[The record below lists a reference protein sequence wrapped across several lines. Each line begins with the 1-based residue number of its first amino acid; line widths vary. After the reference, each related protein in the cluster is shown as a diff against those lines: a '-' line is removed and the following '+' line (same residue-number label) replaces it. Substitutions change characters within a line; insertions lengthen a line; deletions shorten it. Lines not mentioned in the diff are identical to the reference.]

1 MTDFKVVIPAR
12 YGSSRL
18 AAKPLLDI
26 AGKPMVVHVYERAL
40 LSKAKTVVVATDDER
55 IAQALKPYGATVV
68 MTSTQH
74 PSGTDRLQEVAAKM
88 GWAKDDIIV
97 NVQGDEPLIPP
108 EVINQVAANLAAH
121 SQAGIATL
129 AEPIETIEQLTNPNI
144 VKLVRDANNMAM
156 YFSRAPMPWA
166 RDAFSNGINA
176 LPANDLYLRH
186 LGIYAYRV
194 SFLNSYV
201 QWPPAV
207 LEQVEALEQLRALY
221 YGVKIHVDKSCVS
234 LPAGVDTM
242 ADLERVRALFA
253 QQQASVSAKTAVAAP
268 SNASEKIKILF
279 VCLGNICRS
288 PTAEGV
294 FKTMVEKSGWQ
305 DLFTIDSAG
314 TAAYYVGEPP
324 DKRAQKH
331 AKARGYDLSKL
342 RARFISPQDFK
353 KFDYILVM
361 DKKNFA
367 EMEKVQKYCKDATAK
382 LQLFLDFHPK
392 QQQGQEVPD
401 PYTGGDEGFE
411 AVLDLVEPAAENL
424 LKTVLTQKGLINCGC

>member
-1 MTDFKVVIPAR
+1 MTDFNVVIPAR
-12 YGSSRL
+12 YASSRL
-18 AAKPLLDI
+18 PAKPLMDI
-26 AGKPMVVHVYERAL
+26 AGKPMVVHVYQQAL
-40 LSKAKTVVVATDDER
+40 LSNAKTVVVATDDER
-55 IAQALKPYGATVV
+55 IAQALKPYGAIVV
-68 MTSTQH
+68 MTSPQH

-88 GWAKDDIIV
+88 GWAADDIIV

-108 EVINQVAANLAAH
+108 QVINQVAENLAANP
-121 SQAGIATL
+121 QAGMATL
-129 AEPIETIEQLTNPNI
+129 AEAIEDVAQLTNPNI
-144 VKLVRDANNMAM
+144 VKLVRDVNNMAM

-166 RDAFSNGINA
+166 RDAFMQGISA
-176 LPANDLYLRH
+176 LPVKDLYLRH

-194 SFLNSYV
+194 GFLNDYV
-201 QWPPAV
+201 QWPPAL

-221 YGVKIHVDKSCVS
+221 YGVKIHVDLACVN
-234 LPAGVDTM
+234 LPAGVDTPE
-242 ADLERVRALFA
+242 DLERVRAIVA
-253 QQQASVSAKTAVAAP
+253 QQQAAKPISPLQVEAAD
-268 SNASEKIKILF
+268 KIKVLF

-294 FKTMVEKSGWQ
+294 FKTKVQKTGWS
-305 DLFTIDSAG
+305 DLFSIDSAG

-382 LQLFLDFHPK
+382 LQLFLDFHPTL
-392 QQQGQEVPD
+392 QGTEVPD
-401 PYTGGDEGFE
+401 PYTGGDQGFE
-411 AVLDLVEPAAENL
+411 DVLDLVEPAADKL
-424 LKTVLTQKGLINCGC
+424 LKTLLEQKGLTNCGC